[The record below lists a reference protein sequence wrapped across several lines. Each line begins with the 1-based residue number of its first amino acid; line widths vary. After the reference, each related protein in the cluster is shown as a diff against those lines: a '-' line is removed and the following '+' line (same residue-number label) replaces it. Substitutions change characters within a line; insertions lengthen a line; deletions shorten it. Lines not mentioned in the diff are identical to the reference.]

1 MSDKLNEATKDA
13 LVMDAKLRAAIYQN
27 AIEIAGKRGW
37 DCTDGLEA
45 LYLIFADKHHW
56 TPEQVRHLSTEE
68 IHIFLQAV

>member
-1 MSDKLNEATKDA
+1 MSNKLSEATKSA
-13 LVMDAKLRAAIYQN
+13 LVMDGELRAAIYDN

-68 IHIFLQAV
+68 IHILLQGV